1 MKKTFIIIKREYL
14 VRVRTK
20 AFIISTIASPILLL
34 AFALLPGL
42 LATRGGGERHVTVL
56 DQSGDPELFNTV
68 KNKLGASDT
77 DSDDSGGGRAALTQ
91 YVLTRKAVPPGEDI
105 EALIKSDYQQD
116 GAKDSDKAYLIL
128 PAGVLQEARPEYR
141 TKNTSDFGLRALE
154 NAISQGVIERRLIQA
169 HLDQARIKEY
179 MKRVDLKTNK
189 LTAEG
194 GAQEDGGGTF
204 AIAFVMLFFTYMS
217 VLFYGLFVM
226 RGVIEEKQSRIVE
239 ILMSSV
245 KPMQMMLGKLIGIG
259 LVGLTQ
265 ISIWALSIGLLS
277 TVGMSIFA
285 ARGVTLPNVP
295 VSLLIYFVI
304 FFILGYFLYA
314 TLYAMVGAMVS
325 SEEDAQQAQLPVTLL
340 IVVPM
345 MIFTMVMANPNSGS
359 SIALSMIPFFAPTLM
374 LLRIAVIN
382 PPVWQVLL
390 SMLIMVVTI
399 LGFVWVAA
407 RIYRVGI
414 LMYGKRPS
422 LAELG
427 RWLRYT

>member
-1 MKKTFIIIKREYL
+1 MQKTLIIIKREYL
-14 VRVRTK
+14 VRVRTR

-34 AFALLPGL
+34 ALVLLPGL
-42 LATRGGGERHVTVL
+42 LAARGGGQRHVTVL
-56 DQSGDPELFNTV
+56 DQSSDPELFNTIS
-68 KNKLGASDT
+68 NKLAARGT
-77 DSDDSGGGRAALTQ
+77 EGDDSGAGRAALTH
-91 YVLTRKAVPPGEDI
+91 YALTRKVVPPGEDI
-105 EALIKSDYQQD
+105 EAGIKSDYQQGGKQD
-116 GAKDSDKAYLIL
+116 ADQAYLIL
-128 PAGVLQEARPEYR
+128 PAGVLEDARPEYR
-141 TKNTSDFGLRALE
+141 AKNTSDFGLRALE
-154 NAISQGVIERRLIQA
+154 TAISQAVIERRLIQA
-169 HLDQARIKEY
+169 HLEQARITEY

-194 GAQEDGGGTF
+194 GAQADGGGTF
-204 AIAFVMLFFTYMS
+204 IIAFVMLFFTYMS

-265 ISIWALSIGLLS
+265 IGIWALSAGLIS
-277 TVGMSIFA
+277 AVGVSLFA
-285 ARGVTLPNVP
+285 ARGVTLPTIP
-295 VSLLIYFVI
+295 VSLLIYFVV
-304 FFILGYFLYA
+304 FFVLGYFLYA
-314 TLYAMVGAMVS
+314 TLYAMVGATVS
-325 SEEDAQQAQLPVTLL
+325 SEEDAQQAQIPVTLL

-345 MIFTMVMANPNSGS
+345 MIFSMVMANPNSGS

-374 LLRIAVIN
+374 MLRIAVIN

-390 SMLIMVVTI
+390 AMLIMVVTI
-399 LGFVWVAA
+399 LGLVWVAA

-422 LAELG
+422 IAELG
-427 RWLRYT
+427 RWLRYS